1 MTKLFVN
8 TAKDW
13 LKVNG
18 ATDFLLTDVEVP
30 YVVPEGYP
38 VTPAWRDATITSFSP
53 TLVSITNSLKR
64 QARSRGAHA
73 WGIELRYPAMTRASF
88 APLWAFLTNLAG
100 QSTTFLL
107 SLPAYTPLGTGSG
120 TPLIAGG
127 SQTGSSI
134 TTDGWS
140 TGQVVLK
147 AGDWIGI
154 AGDLKVYMVTGDVT
168 SDGAGLATI
177 AIFPALRLSP
187 ADNAS
192 IAVAP
197 YFTCALASD
206 LVTVDFD
213 QCVKARG
220 FSVDLVEAQ

>member
-13 LKVNG
+13 LKVNAAG
-18 ATDFLLTDVEVP
+18 DWLKVDSLIP

-53 TLVSITNSLKR
+53 TLVSVTNSLKR

-73 WGIELRYPAMTRASF
+73 WGIELRYGAMTRATF
-88 APLWAFLTNLAG
+88 APLWAFLNALGG

-107 SLPAYTPLGTGSG
+107 SLPAYTPLGTGAG
-120 TPLIAGG
+120 TPLVDGG
-127 SQTGSSI
+127 GQTGTVI
-134 TTDGWS
+134 NTDGWGTS
-140 TGQVVLK
+140 QTVLK
-147 AGDWIGI
+147 AGDWIQFTS
-154 AGDLKVYMVTGDVT
+154 DKKVYMVTADVVT
-168 SDGAGLATI
+168 GGSGAASI
-177 AIFPALRLSP
+177 EIFPALRLSP

-192 IAVAP
+192 ISVAP

-206 LVTVDFD
+206 SVVVDFD

-220 FSVDLVEAQ
+220 FSVDLVEDQ

>member
-107 SLPAYTPLGTGSG
+107 SLPAYTPLGTGAGSPMING
-120 TPLIAGG
+120 AAVAGFTVVTDGWGG
-127 SQTGSSI
+127 SQT
-134 TTDGWS
+134 
-140 TGQVVLK
+140 VLK
-147 AGDWIGI
+147 AGDWLQIE
-154 AGDLKVYMVTGDVT
+154 GDLKVYMATANVT
-168 SDGAGLATI
+168 SDPSGNASISLY
-177 AIFPALRLSP
+177 PALRRIP
-187 ADNAS
+187 ADNATIS
-192 IAVAP
+192 VAP
-197 YFTCALASD
+197 YFTCALSSD
-206 LVTVDFD
+206 ILTVDFD